1 MSVSIKFEGKAD
13 KGDIKRSRWQ
23 MDKDF
28 RSWTRQELAK
38 MCRSAF
44 DAANKRINRLEAS
57 GLSSPALHSV
67 MNSGGKFYVR
77 GLNLKQLQH
86 DYARCINFL
95 NMQTSSVT
103 GARSYKKTLEQK
115 FGHPLTN
122 AQHKRIFEAFRTVEK
137 IMPAGVQAYGSDRLI
152 QYLADEITSEDEAIM
167 EGVGSQDWEAMID
180 KTVNKLEDEY
190 EAKMEEFYNTFRD
203 MFSM

>member
-1 MSVSIKFEGKAD
+1 MGVSIKITGTAD
-13 KGDIKRSRWQ
+13 KSAIKQSRWQ

-28 RSWTRQELAK
+28 RSWTRNELAK

-57 GLSSPALHSV
+57 GLASPALHSV
-67 MNSGGKFYVR
+67 MQSGGKFYVR
-77 GLNLKQLQH
+77 GANLKQLQH
-86 DYARCINFL
+86 EYARCVNFL
-95 NMQTSSVT
+95 NMGTSSVT
-103 GARSYKKTLEQK
+103 GARQYRKRLEEK
-115 FGHPLTN
+115 FGHELTD
-122 AQHKRIFEAFRTVEK
+122 AQHKKIFEAFRTVEK

-152 QYLADEITSEDEAIM
+152 QYLADEITSEDDSILQGA
-167 EGVGSQDWEAMID
+167 GSQDWEAMID

-190 EAKMEEFYNTFRD
+190 EATMEEFYNSFRD

>member
-115 FGHPLTN
+115 FGHPLTD

-152 QYLADEITSEDEAIM
+152 QYLADEITSEDDAIM

>member
-1 MSVSIKFEGKAD
+1 MGVSIKITGTAD
-13 KGDIKRSRWQ
+13 KSAIKKSRWQ

-28 RSWTRQELAK
+28 RSWTRNELAK

-57 GLSSPALHSV
+57 GLASPALHSV
-67 MNSGGKFYVR
+67 MQSGGKFYVR
-77 GLNLKQLQH
+77 GANLKQLQH
-86 DYARCINFL
+86 EYARCVNFL
-95 NMQTSSVT
+95 NMGTSSVT
-103 GARSYKKTLEQK
+103 GARQYRKRLEEK
-115 FGHPLTN
+115 FGHELTD
-122 AQHKRIFEAFRTVEK
+122 AQHKKIFEAFRTVEK

-152 QYLADEITSEDEAIM
+152 QYLADEITSEDDSILQGA
-167 EGVGSQDWEAMID
+167 GSQDWEAMID

-190 EAKMEEFYNTFRD
+190 EATMEEFYNSFRD

>member
-1 MSVSIKFEGKAD
+1 MAVSIKMTGTAN
-13 KGDIKRSRWQ
+13 KGDIKQSRWQ

-28 RSWTRQELAK
+28 RSWTRNELAK

-57 GLSSPALHSV
+57 GLASPALHSV
-67 MNSGGKFYVR
+67 MQSGGKFYVR

-86 DYARCINFL
+86 DYARCVNFL
-95 NMQTSSVT
+95 NMSTSSVT
-103 GARSYKKTLEQK
+103 GARQYRKTLEEK
-115 FGHPLTN
+115 VGRPLSD
-122 AQHKRIFEAFRTVEK
+122 AQHKKIFEAFRAVEK

-152 QYLADEITSEDEAIM
+152 QYLADEITSEDDSIM
-167 EGVGSQDWEAMID
+167 KGVGSQDWEAMID
-180 KTVNKLEDEY
+180 KTVSKLGDEY

>member
-1 MSVSIKFEGKAD
+1 MGVSIKITGTAD
-13 KGDIKRSRWQ
+13 KSAIKRSRWQ

-28 RSWTRQELAK
+28 RSWTRNELAK

-57 GLSSPALHSV
+57 GLASPALHSV
-67 MNSGGKFYVR
+67 MQSGGKFYVR
-77 GLNLKQLQH
+77 GANLKQLQH
-86 DYARCINFL
+86 EYARCVNFL
-95 NMQTSSVT
+95 NMGTSSVT
-103 GARSYKKTLEQK
+103 GARQYRKRLEEK
-115 FGHPLTN
+115 FGHELTD
-122 AQHKRIFEAFRTVEK
+122 AQHKKIFEAFRTVEK

-152 QYLADEITSEDEAIM
+152 QYLADEITSEDDSILQGA
-167 EGVGSQDWEAMID
+167 GSQDWEAMID

-190 EAKMEEFYNTFRD
+190 EATMEEFYNSFRD